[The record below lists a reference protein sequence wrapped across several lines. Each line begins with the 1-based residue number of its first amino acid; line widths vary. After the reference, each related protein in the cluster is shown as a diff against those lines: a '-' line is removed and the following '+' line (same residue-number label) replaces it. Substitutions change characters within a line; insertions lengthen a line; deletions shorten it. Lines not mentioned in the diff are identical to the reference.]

1 MATSM
6 AITIRRRIL
15 PPLWIM
21 VRILWFVIATIFTRR
36 ISVRKLAGLVPAR
49 LRRTCMSETVKLAQ
63 RSVKGTIEATN
74 GRGIKLGGSWYDYV
88 PGFKGERLDKES
100 VGQEIE
106 LALVDSTTKKGKLA
120 IQAFEVCGTILGE
133 TGDDG
138 DAPEE
143 PEVEE
148 SDAQPE
154 SPDAKPSEAAA
165 SEKTL
170 KYAKDLAAKAGLSEE
185 DVETILQARFH
196 KSFDALTQSEASRT
210 IVFFGGYT
218 PDRGRSSKQ
227 Q

>member
-1 MATSM
+1 MASGK
-6 AITIRRRIL
+6 AITIRGRIVRL
-15 PPLWIM
+15 LWIV
-21 VRILWFVIATIFTRR
+21 VRILWFVITTIFTRR
-36 ISVRKLAGLVPAR
+36 ISVRQLAGLVPAR
-49 LRRTCMSETVKLAQ
+49 FRRTCMSDTVKLAQ
-63 RSVKGTIEATN
+63 RSVKGTIEAVN

-106 LALVDSTTKKGKLA
+106 LALVESTKKKGKLF
-120 IQAFEVCGTILGE
+120 IQALEVCGTILGE
-133 TGDDG
+133 TGDEG
-138 DAPEE
+138 ETPEE

-148 SDAQPE
+148 SEAETETPKANPSDAP
-154 SPDAKPSEAAA
+154 A

-170 KYAKDLAAKAGLSEE
+170 KYAKDLAEKAGLSEE
-185 DVETILQARFH
+185 DVENILQARFH

-218 PDRGRSSKQ
+218 PDRGRSNQ